1 MNEMVMGVY
10 DVFYEF
16 QDDYDCGMEYV
27 RVVAEDV
34 NHAVEKAMARQYM
47 PHGPSEVVYRGE
59 A

>member
-1 MNEMVMGVY
+1 MGVY

-27 RVVAEDV
+27 RVVAENE

-47 PHGPSEVVYRGE
+47 PYGPSEVVYRGE